1 MARTTGRGTETP
13 GNRRSRSSRRQ
24 PSRRRVRWDLIAL
37 LAIAAVVVVA
47 GVGFGVLAAAKAI
60 RGQAVGRSAD
70 SQSATASVSAA
81 GGSGT
86 TTAPAAGP
94 PSALPAVSTEPSWTP
109 GPGGQLVQRAAIF
122 KTVPAPKGLAITPDN
137 KEVWVTALV
146 TKPSI
151 GIYDPLSGTSR
162 GEVNLGKSGAVEVT
176 FNRAGT
182 LAYASQMQ
190 THLVYEIDVAA
201 RKVRRKFNTGSPWTK
216 IVMLSPD
223 ETKLYAANWSGDDVS
238 EIDVASG
245 KLLRRIRTADTPRGL
260 YITPDGKKLYVACF
274 GEQTLKGVIQVF
286 DLATGK
292 GTTIGKGRA
301 MRHMVA
307 DEPSGRLFT
316 SDLGANCIW
325 VTDLKT
331 DKTTLFAKTDNKPNT
346 IDISPDG
353 RVLFVSNRGAN
364 NPKSY
369 YEPGP
374 EWGSVL
380 LLDTRT
386 GKPLDAIIGGNQ
398 CTALEVSADGTLL
411 AFSDFIDG
419 KLRVYRVPPTEVL
432 LAGKGGFYQAHLRK
446 VRKDGKLLQV
456 TGPSSGSAE

>member
-1 MARTTGRGTETP
+1 M
-13 GNRRSRSSRRQ
+13 
-24 PSRRRVRWDLIAL
+24 
-37 LAIAAVVVVA
+37 VA
-47 GVGFGVLAAAKAI
+47 GIGFGTLAAA
-60 RGQAVGRSAD
+60 QAVRKKLASGSAG
-70 SQSATASVSAA
+70 SSNASSSVVATSAPTTSSAVGQTNA
-81 GGSGT
+81 EPI
-86 TTAPAAGP
+86 A
-94 PSALPAVSTEPSWTP
+94 STEPSWTA
-109 GPGGQLVQRAAIF
+109 GKDGQLVKRVSLF
-122 KTVPAPKGLAITPDN
+122 KSVPAPKGLAITPDN

-151 GIYDPLSGTSR
+151 GIYDPLTGKTI
-162 GEVNLGKSGAVEVT
+162 GKVELGKNGAVEVI
-176 FNRAGT
+176 FNRDGT
-182 LAYASQMQ
+182 KAYASQMQ
-190 THLVYEIDVAA
+190 THMVYEIDVAT
-201 RKVRRKFNTGSPWTK
+201 RRVLRKFDVKSPWTK
-216 IVMLSPD
+216 VVLLSPD
-223 ETKLYAANWSGDDVS
+223 ESKLYAANWTGDDVS
-238 EIDVASG
+238 EVDLKTG
-245 KLLRRIRTADTPRGL
+245 KLLRRIKTADTPRGL
-260 YITPDGKKLYVACF
+260 YITPDGKKMYVACF

-374 EWGSVL
+374 EWGSIL
-380 LLDTRT
+380 LLDTKT

-398 CTALEVSADGTLL
+398 CTALETSVDGTLL

-419 KLRVYRVPPTEVL
+419 KLHVYRVPPTEVL

-446 VRKDGKLLQV
+446 VRKDGKLLTV
-456 TGPSSGSAE
+456 TGPSSGSGDN